1 MYPSVRDKESV
12 SFRSENKQSPIS
24 AAPLPRKNQPVDDVG
39 TYERRLLHSR
49 NRCSSL
55 LVNSTKAVFVFVVF
69 AQFIFIV
76 WLNTSNLLLLPSTHI
91 AASHQ
96 PNATAFLFMPGM
108 KNKMEYARAES
119 LLRLFPN
126 SFHLVITPELYLASS
141 IPLLPT
147 SRLIN
152 ASDEASISG
161 SQLWS
166 NICCA
171 QEAALHWSLNH
182 RAEYSHFWFMEG
194 DVYFQNDQEF
204 GAFINAIDEGYKM
217 HQNDGMEDSPMSM
230 NDMEVFEAVKGRS
243 PWWYRKLYQPKHVMK
258 TA

>member
-1 MYPSVRDKESV
+1 MYPSVRDT
-12 SFRSENKQSPIS
+12 ENKQSPIS
-24 AAPLPRKNQPVDDVG
+24 RAAPSPRKNQPVDDVG
-39 TYERRLLHSR
+39 TNERRLLHSR
-49 NRCSSL
+49 DRCSSL
-55 LVNSTKAVFVFVVF
+55 PVKSTKAVFVFAVF
-69 AQFIFIV
+69 VLFVFIV

-91 AASHQ
+91 AAPRQ
-96 PNATAFLFMPGM
+96 PNATAFLFMSGM
-108 KNKMEYARAES
+108 QNKMEYARAAS

-126 SFHLVITPELYLASS
+126 SFHLVITPELYLANS

-194 DVYFQNDQEF
+194 DVYFQNDEEF
-204 GAFINAIDEGYKM
+204 GAFINAIDEGYKNIDLV

-230 NDMEVFEAVKGRS
+230 NDMEVFEAEKGRS
-243 PWWYRKLYQPKHVMK
+243 PWWYQKHANRN
-258 TA
+258 T